1 MENNEVN
8 LDRLLGGEDDW
19 NTPPEAPTE
28 EIKQIRGSLRRR
40 SAFTIAIS
48 VTLAALLLTVTVFGI
63 IPFVESLYW
72 NPDDT
77 TYKNRSDLQTTIHAY
92 SELFQPGYTL
102 YAVSHQKTGFAS
114 WSLEIPLYDSAT
126 WEKTICSGTLEK
138 NKLTLSDQFF
148 NTGGGYL
155 FALSRE
161 AEYTENYIDRE
172 RIARVTAQLEEL
184 PSYIQVEAAVSFSR
198 ELSMEEFCEFLNRN
212 FDYKLTWVPIR
223 CFEPT
228 GEWTPSCGMSPRRDG
243 LVYEGLYADYPYFS
257 MSMSS
262 EEPAQLE
269 QHFISLLKYSADQLA
284 EGRGIVPYDDPN
296 LYQEILDYVDEHGIY
311 TYGCVVYGS
320 PEALL
325 KIMEDEDVCYISLTD
340 AWIDVN

>member
-1 MENNEVN
+1 MENNELN
-8 LDRLLGGEDDW
+8 LDQLLSNDW
-19 NTPPEAPTE
+19 DAPQE
-28 EIKQIRGSLRRR
+28 EPDKEIKKIRGSLRKR
-40 SAFTIAIS
+40 SISTIAIS
-48 VTLAALLLTVTVFGI
+48 VALAAVLLAGTVFGV

-77 TYKNRSDLQTTIHAY
+77 TYDNRSDLQTTIHAY
-92 SELFQPGYTL
+92 TELFLPGYCL
-102 YAVSHQKTGFAS
+102 ESVSYQKTGFAT
-114 WSLEIPLYDSAT
+114 WALDIPIYDSAT
-126 WEKTICSGTLEK
+126 WEGQIYTGTLDK
-138 NKLTLSDQFF
+138 NNLTLSDLYF
-148 NTGGGYL
+148 NYHGGYM

-161 AEYTENYIDRE
+161 AEYKEDYRDVE
-172 RIARVTAQLEEL
+172 RIANVTAQLEEL

-198 ELSMEEFCEFLNRN
+198 DLSMEEFCEFLNRN
-212 FDYKLTWVPIR
+212 YYYKLTWVPIR

-243 LVYEGLYADYPYFS
+243 LVYNGLYTDYPYFNLS
-257 MSMSS
+257 LSG

-269 QHFISLLKYSADQLA
+269 QHFISLLEYSADRLE
-284 EGRGIVPYDDPN
+284 EGRGIIPYDDPN
-296 LYQEILDYVDEHGIY
+296 LYRAILDYVDENGIY

-340 AWIDVN
+340 AWLDVN